1 MFRVCL
7 IFMLLNFQPF
17 PSIRPNFSSYR
28 ACNCVICQIQRN
40 PLNVSNSVS
49 KSAKEHLTVAKYANW
64 VLIIPYLHSQ
74 FYYLKINYIFSPC
87 ARTWRGKRVMVE
99 QWGHLEPGQKYP
111 FPPENMVTRHQTE
124 NSFLP
129 QPQTAHKLYKSWQIH
144 NPVNKPLDLI
154 NFLIKATKQLRKA
167 TKNVVSRN
175 S

>member
-1 MFRVCL
+1 M
-7 IFMLLNFQPF
+7 
-17 PSIRPNFSSYR
+17 
-28 ACNCVICQIQRN
+28 
-40 PLNVSNSVS
+40 
-49 KSAKEHLTVAKYANW
+49 
-64 VLIIPYLHSQ
+64 Q
-74 FYYLKINYIFSPC
+74 FYFKIEPTMKRSSLTISLKLKLYTEKMKRKCYFPEEEGGKINYIFIPC
-87 ARTWRGKRVMVE
+87 ALTWRGKRVMVE
-99 QWGHLEPGQKYP
+99 QWGHLEPGHKYP

-175 S
+175 SYSRTYGMFLIKATWGQQTPLCTVNLMQF